1 MKTEFRHRAQ
11 DTVFKILNFGS
22 SHWPGPARLGFC
34 MHKNGPVS
42 HGKPMQVSLPSAMPQ
57 PRTVTWSTCEMEIL
71 TTPLSTSVPRRLG
84 PLKESFFFCSTG
96 TTMACDSVKLLT
108 MHSSC
113 THRMHPKSGNFNSKL
128 QKNSSIP
135 HSVIISAFRRA
146 ICSNT
151 RMQKRIL

>member
-1 MKTEFRHRAQ
+1 
-11 DTVFKILNFGS
+11 
-22 SHWPGPARLGFC
+22 
-34 MHKNGPVS
+34 
-42 HGKPMQVSLPSAMPQ
+42 
-57 PRTVTWSTCEMEIL
+57 MEIL

-128 QKNSSIP
+128 QKNSSNP
-135 HSVIISAFRRA
+135 HSVMISAFRRA
-146 ICSNT
+146 ILLKHQNAEKDLIVSILK
-151 RMQKRIL
+151 RMVFDESIENALKPLTLIKILNLNEESIHTIYFLTKLYLSLLLL